1 MFSQGGQMATL
12 TFLGADN
19 TVTGSKHL
27 ITSGSCR
34 ILIDCGLYQG
44 LKALRMMNW
53 EPFPIRE
60 STLSSILFTHA
71 HIDHTG
77 YLPRIV
83 NNGFNGPVHATP
95 PTCELARIMLPDSGR
110 LQEEEARFANKKG
123 VSKHK
128 PALPLYTE
136 EQAQNSL
143 KLLTPNPYDKPC
155 EIAEGVN
162 IVFRNA
168 GHILGSALVQM
179 TINESGKSTNVLFTG
194 DLGRMGTPILQ
205 DPAIVD
211 ETDYLVLESTYGD
224 RLHNSIDRKAALGA
238 AVKESL
244 KHGGVLVIPA
254 FAVERTQEL
263 LYILYLLKA
272 EKDIPDAPVYIDS
285 PMAVKV
291 TSLFSRYRDIYDEEA
306 KELLKSDE
314 HILDSPHVHFCRTV
328 EESKALNKK
337 KGPMIIISASGMAT
351 GGRVLHHLMHRL
363 PEKNN
368 TVLLVG
374 YQAVG
379 TRGRSLFDGARKL
392 RIFGENVPVNAR
404 VASLDGFSSHADYS
418 EILTWLEKFRHAPK
432 KVFLV
437 HGEPDAQKSLKEKI
451 ETKFGWNVH
460 APAYREEVD
469 LA

>member
-1 MFSQGGQMATL
+1 MATL

-27 ITSGSCR
+27 ITSGSSK

-60 STLSSILFTHA
+60 SSLSSILFTHA

-95 PTCELARIMLPDSGR
+95 PTCDLARIMLPDSGR

-123 VSKHK
+123 VSRHT

-162 IVFRNA
+162 VVFRNA
-168 GHILGSALVQM
+168 GHILGSALVEM
-179 TINESGKSTNVLFTG
+179 TIKEGSTSTKIVFTG
-194 DLGRMGTPILQ
+194 DLGRLGTPILP
-205 DPAIVD
+205 DPAIV
-211 ETDYLVLESTYGD
+211 EEADYLVLESTYGD
-224 RLHNSIDRKAALGA
+224 RLHSSVDRKAALGA
-238 AVKESL
+238 VVKESL
-244 KHGGVLVIPA
+244 KRGGVLVIPA

-263 LYILYLLKA
+263 LYILYLLQE
-272 EKDIPDAPVYIDS
+272 EKDIPDAHVYIDS
-285 PMAVKV
+285 PMAINV
-291 TSLFSRYRDIYDEEA
+291 TTLFSRYKEIYDEEA
-306 KELLKSDE
+306 KELLKSNE
-314 HILDSPHVHFCRTV
+314 HILDNSHVHFCRTV

-392 RIFGENVPVNAR
+392 RIFGENVPVNAH

-418 EILTWLEKFRHAPK
+418 EIITWLEKFRHAPK
-432 KVFLV
+432 KLFLV

>member
-1 MFSQGGQMATL
+1 MATL

-27 ITSGSCR
+27 LTSGNSKT
-34 ILIDCGLYQG
+34 LIDCGLYQG
-44 LKALRMMNW
+44 LKALRLMNW
-53 EPFPIRE
+53 EPFPLPE
-60 STLSSILFTHA
+60 SSLNSIIFTHA

-83 NNGFNGPVHATP
+83 YNGFNGPVHATP
-95 PTCELARIMLPDSGR
+95 PTCDLARIMLPDSGR

-123 VSKHK
+123 VSKHT
-128 PALPLYTE
+128 PALPLYTQ
-136 EQAQNSL
+136 EQAELSL
-143 KLLTPNPYDKPC
+143 KLLAPNRYDTSC
-155 EIAEGVN
+155 TVAEGVN
-162 IVFRNA
+162 VIFRQA
-168 GHILGSALVQM
+168 GHILGSALLEM
-179 TINESGKSTNVLFTG
+179 TVKEGSASTKIVFTG
-194 DLGRMGTPILQ
+194 DLGRIGTPILP
-205 DPAIVD
+205 DPAIVE

-224 RLHNSIDRKAALGA
+224 RLHNNVDRKAALGA
-238 AVKESL
+238 IVKESL
-244 KHGGVLVIPA
+244 QRGGVLVIPA

-263 LYILYLLKA
+263 LYILYLLNA
-272 EKDIPDAPVYIDS
+272 DKDIPDAQVYLDS
-285 PMAVKV
+285 PMAVNV
-291 TSLFSRYRDIYDEEA
+291 TTLFSRYRDIYDEEA

-314 HILDSPHVHFCRTV
+314 HILDSSHVHFCKTV
-328 EESKALNKK
+328 DESKALNAR

-368 TVLLVG
+368 TILLVG

-379 TRGRSLFDGARKL
+379 TRGRSLLDGAKKI

-418 EILTWLEKFRHAPK
+418 EIITWLEKFRHAPRR
-432 KVFLV
+432 VFLV

-451 ETKFGWNVH
+451 EARFGWNVH
-460 APAYREEVD
+460 APAFREEVD
-469 LA
+469 LI